1 MKQEP
6 TPDKIKSLE
15 DRNLKLEFEI
25 SRLNR
30 DNARLKAEVGFLRG
44 RGVKLLMHEIIHKV
58 DSKISHNLKRL
69 KKPQTSDTIIEELN
83 TKMPAT
89 FSRKQLL
96 QTAETIDLKA
106 YYVLAPSNPTYT
118 IALGLYK
125 AGFKTALFGGR
136 TLWRGW
142 SKVKQ
147 TVKRAK

>member
-1 MKQEP
+1 MKQEIN
-6 TPDKIKSLE
+6 PDKTKALE
-15 DRNLKLEFEI
+15 DQNLKLEFEI

-69 KKPQTSDTIIEELN
+69 NKSRANQTRIEELS
-83 TKMPAT
+83 TKLSANM
-89 FSRKQLL
+89 SRSQLL
-96 QTAETIDLKA
+96 HTAQAIDLKS
-106 YYVLAPSNPTYT
+106 YYILPRLNPSYA

-125 AGFKTALFGGR
+125 ASFKTALFGGR

-147 TVKRAK
+147 TIKKAK